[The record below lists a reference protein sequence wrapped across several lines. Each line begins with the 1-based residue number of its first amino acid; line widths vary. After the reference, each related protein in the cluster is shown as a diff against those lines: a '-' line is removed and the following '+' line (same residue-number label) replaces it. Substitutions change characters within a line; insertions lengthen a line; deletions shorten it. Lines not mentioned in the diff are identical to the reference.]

1 MQIGIIFSLMRDV
14 IGASLSPKEVA
25 LAYSRQDDFGPAK
38 RFGKCKII
46 FNGSVKE
53 FIFDATWLDTSA
65 ELGNSTTYALVE
77 SLATRLAG
85 PKRNLLARKLPT
97 QSPLANL

>member
-1 MQIGIIFSLMRDV
+1 MQIGIIFISDERCDWGLIFSQGSCAHLFSARRLWTREAIRKMQDHRQW
-14 IGASLSPKEVA
+14 IGQK
-25 LAYSRQDDFGPAK
+25 
-38 RFGKCKII
+38 
-46 FNGSVKE
+46 

>member
-1 MQIGIIFSLMRDV
+1 MRDV
-14 IGASLSPKEVA
+14 IGASPSSKEVA
-25 LAYSRQDDFGPAK
+25 LAYSRQDDSGPAK

-53 FIFDATWLDTSA
+53 FTFDATWLDTSA